1 MKRGRREKYIN
12 VEKFIQLNKLY
23 ELGEITQKD
32 ACTILHIT
40 PHLYRKYVRQIK
52 EDNEI

>member
-32 ACTILHIT
+32 ACALLNIS
-40 PHLYRKYVRQIK
+40 PHLYRKYASKMK
-52 EDNEI
+52 EENNV